1 MPTAKFPARFE
12 SLEKISQ
19 FVVQAAR
26 DAGFDESA
34 VYAVE
39 LAVDEA
45 CSNIIEHAYA
55 GEDEGDIQCSCQIA
69 NNDLKIVLRDN
80 GRPFDPDSILEPN
93 FGAPIEELQPRG
105 AGLFLMRKLMDEV
118 KFEFAADSGNV
129 LTMVKHREK

>member
-26 DAGFDESA
+26 EAGFDESA

-45 CSNIIEHAYA
+45 CSNIIEHAYG
-55 GEDEGDIQCSCQIA
+55 GEDRGDIQCSYQIA
-69 NNDLKIVLRDN
+69 KNNLTITLRDK
-80 GRPFDPDSILEPN
+80 GRPFNPNNILEPN

-118 KFEFAADSGNV
+118 KFEFEADSGNV

>member
-19 FVVQAAR
+19 FIVQAAR
-26 DAGFDESA
+26 EAGFDESA

-45 CSNIIEHAYA
+45 CSNIIEHAYG
-55 GEDEGDIQCSCQIA
+55 GEGGGDIQCTYQIA
-69 NNDLKIVLRDN
+69 NSSLTIILRDK
-80 GRPFDPDSILEPN
+80 GRPFDPNSILEPN
-93 FGAPIEELQPRG
+93 FGAPIEELEPRG

-118 KFEFAADSGNV
+118 KFEFEADSGNV
-129 LTMVKHREK
+129 LTLVKHREK

>member
-45 CSNIIEHAYA
+45 CSNIIEHAYGGA
-55 GEDEGDIQCSCQIA
+55 DVGDIQCSYQIA
-69 NNDLKIVLRDN
+69 NNSLTIVLRDK
-80 GRPFDPDSILEPN
+80 GRPFDPNSVLEPN
-93 FGAPIEELQPRG
+93 FGAPIEQLQPRG

-118 KFEFAADSGNV
+118 RFEFAADSGNV
-129 LTMVKHREK
+129 LTMVKHRAK